1 MNAVIHSNVASFRRR
16 VRQRIQSSPCSRGN
30 EIELA
35 KSELATIERR
45 LRKIV
50 DAIADGVPART
61 LKDELLALEARQDEL
76 RELLARPEPDRTLIH
91 PGLAEIYRR
100 RIAALH
106 EAVEDEATRE
116 EAMELIRS
124 LIEAIVLIPDGG
136 RLRIEVR
143 GDLAA
148 ILALGEGRKNPG
160 RVDRDSAQQIKE
172 VAGVR
177 FVQERTGRALR
188 KLV

>member
-61 LKDELLALEARQDEL
+61 LKDELLALVARQDEL

-136 RLRIEVR
+136 LRIEVR